1 MSWHNMATAINAS
14 LTQCLADDTQVVLLG
29 QDIGKTGGVFRI
41 TQGLQNQFSEQRVI
55 DTPISETLLGGMAI
69 GMAIAGY
76 RPIVEFQFMGFMYS
90 AIDHIISHASRIRN
104 RTRGKLSCPLVYRTP
119 FGPGVN
125 APEHHSES
133 TEAMLCHTPGI
144 RVVVPSTPFNAY
156 HLLKQSVVSDDPVV
170 FLEPTRLYRVR
181 NEILNPPIPVFG
193 KVQILLPGEDLTL
206 ITWGAMTLECLEL
219 ATFYKQEFG
228 LAIEVLDV
236 STLNPLDK
244 EGLIS
249 SVRRTG
255 RAVIVHEAMQ
265 QCGLGSEIYTLLCN
279 ELHDAGTI
287 RRIGAKNIIC
297 PYYQNEKHYPP
308 SKEEIMQLINEVLSH
323 ERTHF

>member
-90 AIDHIISHASRIRN
+90 ALDHIISHASRIRN

-156 HLLKQSVVSDDPVV
+156 HLLKQAVVSDDPVV
-170 FLEPTRLYRVR
+170 FLEPTSV
-181 NEILNPPIPVFG
+181 VFLASFSFS
-193 KVQILLPGEDLTL
+193 VSAIVATSSFFFLIISLTVF
-206 ITWGAMTLECLEL
+206 
-219 ATFYKQEFG
+219 ATAFR
-228 LAIEVLDV
+228 D
-236 STLNPLDK
+236 
-244 EGLIS
+244 
-249 SVRRTG
+249 
-255 RAVIVHEAMQ
+255 
-265 QCGLGSEIYTLLCN
+265 GLGSTRSFSPFLTLSIL
-279 ELHDAGTI
+279 
-287 RRIGAKNIIC
+287 
-297 PYYQNEKHYPP
+297 P
-308 SKEEIMQLINEVLSH
+308 
-323 ERTHF
+323 